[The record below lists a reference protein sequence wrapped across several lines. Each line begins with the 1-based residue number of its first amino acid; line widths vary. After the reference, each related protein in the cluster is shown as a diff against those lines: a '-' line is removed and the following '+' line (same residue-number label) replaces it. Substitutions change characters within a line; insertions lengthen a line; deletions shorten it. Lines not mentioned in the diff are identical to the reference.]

1 MAHCKRREG
10 GREGEGDGGRERGER
25 EGERGGGRG
34 RGRERGNE
42 GKRRGHGYHLYILI
56 RGGGKRLYGM
66 STLTETQRVEEIE
79 RATVSTNERE
89 ERRVIAKQ
97 VHVQYS
103 SRGT

>member
-1 MAHCKRREG
+1 
-10 GREGEGDGGRERGER
+10 
-25 EGERGGGRG
+25 
-34 RGRERGNE
+34 
-42 GKRRGHGYHLYILI
+42 
-56 RGGGKRLYGM
+56 M

-89 ERRVIAKQ
+89 EQRVIAKQ